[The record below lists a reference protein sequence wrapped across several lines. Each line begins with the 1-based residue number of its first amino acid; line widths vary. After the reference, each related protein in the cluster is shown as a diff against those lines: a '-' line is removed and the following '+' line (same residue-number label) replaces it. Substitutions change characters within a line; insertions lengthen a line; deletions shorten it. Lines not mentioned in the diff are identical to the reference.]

1 MEENAINDL
10 AYRTISRNFSMLDR
24 ELKENFDLRLLQ
36 IHESAKIAVTRI
48 HEAYDLFPIN
58 ALILTKE
65 AKEIA
70 LSLLRRDIKPA
81 AKSAA
86 SEFLCGTELSEKI
99 AYCKALSSECS
110 YEGSPFQILASGIAE
125 YASKYTEKA
134 GDKRV
139 AFVRSPGTDVAFEEF
154 AKYLRG
160 VVAAPFDDYQSVFE
174 SVRSGSFGII
184 PLYDDNDGPV
194 MSFYRQLEYRSESVI
209 LTFSHT
215 SDGDN
220 TARYGLIRRSM
231 TYIQAAGKRFFEC
244 RITFQN
250 NADLAETIT
259 AADIFGTPV
268 ESITSLPFGYGGRDN
283 SYILRFSLSGGDM
296 CALFAFLA
304 IYFPQFSPYGM
315 YTEV

>member
-1 MEENAINDL
+1 MEENAINEL
-10 AYRTISRNFSMLDR
+10 AGRTISRNLSMLDH
-24 ELKENFDLRLLQ
+24 ELKENFDLRLLK
-36 IHESAKIAVTRI
+36 IHESAKIAVSRI
-48 HEAYDLFPIN
+48 HEAYDIFPIN

-65 AKEIA
+65 AKDIA
-70 LSLLRRDIKPA
+70 TSAFRRDISPA
-81 AKSAA
+81 VKTAS
-86 SEFLCGTELSEKI
+86 SEFISGTELAERI
-99 AYCKALSSECS
+99 AYCKALSRECS

-139 AFVRSPGTDVAFEEF
+139 AFVRSSGTDAAFEEF

-184 PLYDDNDGPV
+184 PLYDDNGGPV

-209 LTFSHT
+209 LSFSH
-215 SDGDN
+215 SFDGDN

-231 TYIQAAGKRFFEC
+231 TYIQAAGKRYFEC

-250 NADLAETIT
+250 NTELAAAVT
-259 AADIFGTPV
+259 AADAFGTPV
-268 ESITSLPFGYGGRDN
+268 ENLTSLPFGYGGRDN

-304 IYFPQFSPYGM
+304 VYFPQFSPYGM